1 MADQMSMMM
10 QQRQNLQNQQNPQ
23 QGQMQM
29 MQQQMQQRMQQQQMQ
44 NRGYP
49 GAPGSGGLAQA
60 GPGGLAGIGGPAQD
74 NGPADLRSPEGAVRA
89 FLSALHAKDRD
100 RLAEATASRSQRE
113 ALIEITDG
121 TTKDRSKT
129 TAVAAQKD
137 TGNSKN
143 QEMFAKIVDSS
154 ISDSELDEVGKRLE
168 GYQIAGENAVKS
180 TGRLGIYIDKL
191 AENGS
196 VLRRT
201 VTVRKEKKG
210 WGVMDISPPT
220 EFKPAGAPLR
230 RRSGRGR

>member
-10 QQRQNLQNQQNPQ
+10 QQRQNQQNSQNPQ
-23 QGQMQM
+23 QGQMQQM
-29 MQQQMQQRMQQQQMQ
+29 MQQQMRAQMQ

-60 GPGGLAGIGGPAQD
+60 GPGGLAGLGGQAQD

-89 FLSALHAKDRD
+89 FLSALQAKDRD
-100 RLAEATASRSQRE
+100 RLAEATALRSQRE
-113 ALIEITDG
+113 APLEITVG
-121 TTKDRSKT
+121 GPSERPKT
-129 TAVAAQKD
+129 SATAAQKD

-154 ISDSELDEVGKRLE
+154 ISDSELDEVAKKLE

-180 TGRLGIYIDKL
+180 TGRLGIFIDKL
-191 AENGS
+191 ADNGS

-201 VTVRKEKKG
+201 VTVRREKKG

-220 EFKPAGAPLR
+220 EFKPAGATIR
-230 RRSGRGR
+230 RKARGSG